1 MVAKPCPLNPHDE
14 LMDYQSAKNRILVTG
29 VLLVGASLALG
40 CGAGDKPE
48 LVKDQVAFITPGSDS
63 LFRMHTDGSNVT
75 KTSVPVTTQRVW
87 PDQVKILNNVC
98 GGGVSEEN
106 VGLIEVVTPGGA
118 SLGPL
123 DDNWQPEWSPDG
135 SQVAVACGRDPVDG
149 HVVVVGNV
157 ERSGTRKKWSRA
169 GRGMLS
175 DRMEIYLVG
184 IDGSTLT
191 QLTWNQAGD
200 WLPRWHPNGQYIL
213 IESNRDGNSEIYQ
226 LVFDATEFFR
236 VTRDDA
242 DDQAPVWS
250 RDGYSIAYASNATGD
265 FEVHVARPG
274 IGENLSTGQAGRP
287 VPWSN

>member
-1 MVAKPCPLNPHDE
+1 MVAKPCPLTPHDE

-29 VLLVGASLALG
+29 ALLVGASLALG
-40 CGAGDKPE
+40 CGTSDKPE
-48 LVKDQVAFITPGSDS
+48 LVKDQVAFIAPGSDS

-98 GGGVSEEN
+98 GGVSEDNERP
-106 VGLIEVVTPGGA
+106 IEVVTPGGA

-135 SQVAVACGRDPVDG
+135 SQVAVACGRDAADG

-157 ERSGTRKKWSRA
+157 ERSGNRKKWSRA

-184 IDGSTLT
+184 VNGST
-191 QLTWNQAGD
+191 
-200 WLPRWHPNGQYIL
+200 
-213 IESNRDGNSEIYQ
+213 
-226 LVFDATEFFR
+226 
-236 VTRDDA
+236 
-242 DDQAPVWS
+242 S
-250 RDGYSIAYASNATGD
+250 R
-265 FEVHVARPG
+265 
-274 IGENLSTGQAGRP
+274 
-287 VPWSN
+287 